1 MGEMMTEYDN
11 DPRYEKV
18 DEYEYFDTLTE
29 EYVYVLSPEEKA
41 NALKIARARLGLD
54 E

>member
-1 MGEMMTEYDN
+1 MMTEYDN
-11 DPRYEKV
+11 DPRYEKL

-41 NALKIARARLGLD
+41 IALKNARKKLGFD